1 MNHTE
6 ASGAGSVSI
15 GENANGSIINTGTL
29 ILTLPRQTQTVFQYL
44 SDPYRRAQKAGQ
56 PYEDFY
62 DGVEANWV
70 TIAHG
75 LDAPRKRMEA
85 LLDFARDPRPRAI
98 GLILGRAGEGKSTLL
113 RRLAWELAEQGY
125 PVFWYETY
133 HHQDPV
139 QGGAEA
145 LQRLQREYDRPLV
158 FCFDDADQL
167 DEVLPDFVRMLNA
180 HNLRYRIFGA
190 ARLHQWQHARI
201 TLPLSPQNFELKAME
216 SAEVEALLERMARHG
231 GLGALAELPPRERL
245 RRFQATM
252 EHEELQL
259 LPAMIAVR
267 RRKRHFEQIIR
278 DVLTRL
284 ERWEEGSRLLHAYAI
299 LAAVHRFGYWLESGL
314 LAATM
319 TALDYPMRVEQ
330 VRPLIL
336 DRLKGELLDIREGQ
350 ERRLYTRH
358 AIIAE
363 RVFRLL
369 DSEGRLEVEGAEIY
383 AVLFRELENHLVRHP
398 RSQSRKLFTMLP
410 LALQEAGEAELARD
424 LLRQATELTPHD
436 PVPFQVLALMEKEAG
451 NLDEARRLFRQATD
465 ADPRNAPSWQAWA
478 LMEKEAGNLDEARRL
493 FRKATDA
500 NPTDAPSWQAWAL
513 MEKEAGNLD
522 EARRLFR
529 KGVEA
534 DPTHAPLWQAW
545 ALMEQKEAGN
555 LDEARRLFR
564 KATDADPR
572 NAPSWQA
579 WALMEQ
585 KEGNLDEARRLFRKA
600 TDANPTDAPSWQ
612 AWALMEWRRGEG
624 AEAALA
630 LCERA
635 LRHLRGGRD
644 RAALLVVKA
653 RVLAA
658 LGRDGEA
665 EAAFREALRLDGRN
679 PHNHWHFARFLAAR
693 HRDDEANEHHCAILG
708 LRRVPRWMRAKARH
722 YCKRRR

>member
-369 DSEGRLEVEGAEIY
+369 DSEGRLEVEGADIY

-493 FRKATDA
+493 FRK
-500 NPTDAPSWQAWAL
+500 
-513 MEKEAGNLD
+513 
-522 EARRLFR
+522 
-529 KGVEA
+529 GVEA

-545 ALMEQKEAGN
+545 ALMEQKEAGH
-555 LDEARRLFR
+555 LDKARRLFR

-579 WALMEQ
+579 WALMEW
-585 KEGNLDEARRLFRKA
+585 K
-600 TDANPTDAPSWQ
+600 
-612 AWALMEWRRGEG
+612 RGEG